1 MKTSTTL
8 YTLLFLFISSFAFA
22 QNGETMRY
30 RVNSKDVNTYRGSI
44 HFRVPMTLNSYNG
57 IGLNA
62 GAQAEYR
69 LPVLPLTI
77 RGNFEIEIGGLGDGD
92 AIGEDGKRF
101 REIDAGVMYPLIG
114 GRAKSGKVKM
124 TLESYSSMTHTYE
137 KFIYTEGEIKN
148 ELLARG
154 GLFHWGAR
162 QFSASGFSAGIA
174 FRKLQH
180 SEVTFDKWPDYDYST
195 YKQVLIYADALIFP
209 VQNVTSNDFRVTK
222 DPAPFGL
229 RLGLMVEWHASNSIY
244 TEIGVRPAPNN
255 VAMGFINFGYTF
267 GWGLK

>member
-1 MKTSTTL
+1 MT
-8 YTLLFLFISSFAFA
+8 
-22 QNGETMRY
+22 Y
-30 RVNSKDVNTYRGSI
+30 RVVSKDVNTYRGSI
-44 HFRVPMTLNSYNG
+44 HLRVPMTLNSYNG

-77 RGNFEIEIGGLGDGD
+77 RGNFEVEIGGLGESD
-92 AIGEDGKRF
+92 AIGEDGGRF

-114 GRAKSGKVKM
+114 GRRKNGKVKM
-124 TLESYSSMTHTYE
+124 TLESYSSMTHHYE

-148 ELLARG
+148 DFLARA

-162 QFSASGFSAGIA
+162 QFRASGFSAGVA

-180 SEVTFDKWPDYDYST
+180 SEVEFEKWPDYTYST
-195 YKQVLIYADALIFP
+195 FKQVLIYADALIFP
-209 VQNVTSNDFRVTK
+209 VQTVTSNEFRVTK
-222 DPAPFGL
+222 DPASIGFRIGM
-229 RLGLMVEWHASNSIY
+229 MVEWHASNSFY

-255 VAMGFINFGYTF
+255 MAIGFINFGYTF